1 MLKIQQRGRNCI
13 IQFAQSVKFLWIL
26 LKKSFAIV
34 QRYDILLSEF
44 YTFKSGFGG
53 EILRF
58 DSFHHMLTYWAE
70 KTPDK
75 PALIHDDHGRKALS
89 FSELLKAVEER
100 ARALKADGGSCIG
113 ILADGSRDCIVEVFA
128 AAAAGLQTVML
139 DSSLPD
145 ETLRK
150 LLQYTDVDRLWG
162 DEDLCEDLTPY
173 LTDGVPDGG
182 GKLLFFTSGT
192 TEQAKAVVLT
202 DHSLC
207 QSAYNGG
214 AKLPL
219 SPDDTLLC
227 ILPLGHV
234 FGFVCGLLWG
244 LSCGAAVALG
254 RGPRH
259 YADDCAFYKPTAVSV
274 VPLLLGFLL
283 QRGLVNDELKL
294 VLVGAGDCP
303 PALLKAASA
312 KGLRVSF
319 GYGLTETSS
328 GVAISV
334 SGDPFAM
341 EVCPDDTITIA
352 DDGEI
357 LIQAP
362 TCMMQGYYKRPA
374 DTEAVLKDGVLYSG
388 DLGRFDEDGRLH
400 ITGRK
405 KDMLVLPDGTKLFLP
420 EYEGAVMKALGH
432 TELAVVLK
440 NGRPALVYSG
450 EAEAKDIEA
459 KLRPLMASQPRGRQI
474 TGVYVIHHPLPRTAT
489 GKIKRWELQQ
499 EMETL

>member
-1 MLKIQQRGRNCI
+1 M
-13 IQFAQSVKFLWIL
+13 
-26 LKKSFAIV
+26 
-34 QRYDILLSEF
+34 
-44 YTFKSGFGG
+44 
-53 EILRF
+53 RF
-58 DSFHHMLTYWAE
+58 DSFSHMLRHWAE
-70 KTPDK
+70 QTPDR
-75 PALIHDDHGRKALS
+75 PALIYEDRGKKSLS
-89 FSELLKAVEER
+89 FSELRDAVESR
-100 ARALKADGGSCIG
+100 ADQLRRDGGSCIG
-113 ILADGSRDCIVEVFA
+113 ILADGSLGCVTEIFA
-128 AAAAGLQTVML
+128 AAEAGLQIVML
-139 DSSLPD
+139 SAELP
-145 ETLRK
+145 ESTLGG
-150 LLQYTDVDRLWG
+150 LLRYTDADRLWG
-162 DEDLCEDLTPY
+162 DEDLCEELRPFLTG
-173 LTDGVPDGG
+173 GVKEGA

-192 TEQAKAVVLT
+192 TEQSKAVVLT

-219 SPDDTLLC
+219 KPEDTLLC

-244 LSCGAAVALG
+244 LSCGASVALG
-254 RGPRH
+254 RGARH
-259 YADDCAFYKPTAVSV
+259 YADDCAFFRPTAVSV
-274 VPLLLGFLL
+274 VPMLLGFLL
-283 QRGLVNDELKL
+283 QHELINPELKL

-303 PALLKAASA
+303 AMLLGAART

-362 TCMMQGYYKRPA
+362 TCMMQGYYKRPE
-374 DTEAVLKDGVLYSG
+374 DTAAVLKDGILYSG
-388 DLGRFDEDGRLH
+388 DLGRFDKDGKLH

-420 EYEGAVMKALGH
+420 EYESAIMKALDH
-432 TELAVVLK
+432 QELAVALK
-440 NGRPALVYSG
+440 NGKPVLVYSG
-450 EAEAKDIEA
+450 EADAKDIE
-459 KLRPLMASQPRGRQI
+459 KRLRPLMADQPRGRQI
-474 TGVYVIHHPLPRTAT
+474 TAVYVVSHPLPRTAT

-499 EMETL
+499 ETETL

>member
-1 MLKIQQRGRNCI
+1 M
-13 IQFAQSVKFLWIL
+13 
-26 LKKSFAIV
+26 
-34 QRYDILLSEF
+34 
-44 YTFKSGFGG
+44 
-53 EILRF
+53 RF
-58 DSFHHMLTYWAE
+58 DSFSHMLRHWAE
-70 KTPDK
+70 QTPDR
-75 PALIHDDHGRKALS
+75 PALIYEDRGKKSLS
-89 FSELLKAVEER
+89 FSELRDAVESR
-100 ARALKADGGSCIG
+100 ADQLRRDGGSCIG
-113 ILADGSRDCIVEVFA
+113 ILADGSLGCVTEIFA
-128 AAAAGLQTVML
+128 AAEAGLQIVML
-139 DSSLPD
+139 SAELP
-145 ETLRK
+145 ESTLGG
-150 LLQYTDVDRLWG
+150 LLRYTDADRLWG
-162 DEDLCEDLTPY
+162 DEDLCEELRPFLTG
-173 LTDGVPDGG
+173 GVKEGA

-192 TEQAKAVVLT
+192 TEQSKAVVLT

-219 SPDDTLLC
+219 KPEDTLLC
-227 ILPLGHV
+227 MLPLGHV

-244 LSCGAAVALG
+244 LSCGASVALG
-254 RGPRH
+254 RGARH
-259 YADDCAFYKPTAVSV
+259 YADDCAFFRPTAVSV
-274 VPLLLGFLL
+274 VPMLLGFLL
-283 QRGLVNDELKL
+283 QHELINPELKL

-303 PALLKAASA
+303 AMLLGAART

-362 TCMMQGYYKRPA
+362 TCMMQGYYKRPE
-374 DTEAVLKDGVLYSG
+374 DTAAVLKEGILYSG
-388 DLGRFDEDGRLH
+388 DLGRFDKDGKLH

-420 EYEGAVMKALGH
+420 EYESAIMKALDH
-432 TELAVVLK
+432 QELAVALK
-440 NGRPALVYSG
+440 NGKPVLVYSG
-450 EAEAKDIEA
+450 EADAKDIE
-459 KLRPLMASQPRGRQI
+459 KRLRPLMADQPRGRQI
-474 TGVYVIHHPLPRTAT
+474 TAVYVVSHPLPRTAT

-499 EMETL
+499 ETETL

>member
-1 MLKIQQRGRNCI
+1 M
-13 IQFAQSVKFLWIL
+13 
-26 LKKSFAIV
+26 
-34 QRYDILLSEF
+34 
-44 YTFKSGFGG
+44 
-53 EILRF
+53 RF
-58 DSFHHMLTYWAE
+58 DSFHSMLCYWAE
-70 KTPDK
+70 KTPDS
-75 PALIHDDHGRKALS
+75 PALLYDDHGQKALS
-89 FSELLKAVEER
+89 FSELLQAVN
-100 ARALKADGGSCIG
+100 ARAAALTADGGSCVG
-113 ILADGSRDCIVEVFA
+113 ILADGSRDCIVEIFA

-139 DSSLPD
+139 DASLPD
-145 ETLRK
+145 DTLGR
-150 LLQYTDVDRLWG
+150 LLQYTDVDLLWG
-162 DEDLCEDLTPY
+162 DEDLCEDLKPY
-173 LTDGVPDGG
+173 LTNGVQDGG
-182 GKLLFFTSGT
+182 GKLLFFTAGT

-207 QSAYNGG
+207 QSAFNGG

-219 SPDDTLLC
+219 SPEDRLLC

-244 LSCGAAVALG
+244 LSCGASVALG

-283 QRGLVNDELKL
+283 QRGLLNEELRL

-303 PALLKAASA
+303 PALLDAARA

-328 GVAISV
+328 GVAISTG
-334 SGDPFAM
+334 GDPYAM
-341 EVCPDDTITIA
+341 DVCPDDIITLA
-352 DDGEI
+352 EDGEI
-357 LIQAP
+357 LIEVP
-362 TCMMQGYYKRPA
+362 SCMMKGYYKRPA
-374 DTEAVLKDGVLYSG
+374 DTDAVLKDGVLYSG
-388 DLGRFDEDGRLH
+388 DLGRFDEEGRLH

-420 EYEGAVMKALGH
+420 EYEGAIMQALGH
-432 TELAVVLK
+432 AELAVTLK
-440 NGRPALVYSG
+440 NGRPALVFSG
-450 EAEAKDIEA
+450 EADAKDIEQ
-459 KLRPLMASQPRGRQI
+459 KLRPLMAAQPRGRQLAS
-474 TGVYVIHHPLPRTAT
+474 VYVISHPLPRTAT

>member
-1 MLKIQQRGRNCI
+1 M
-13 IQFAQSVKFLWIL
+13 
-26 LKKSFAIV
+26 
-34 QRYDILLSEF
+34 
-44 YTFKSGFGG
+44 
-53 EILRF
+53 RF
-58 DSFHHMLTYWAE
+58 DSFHHMLRYWAE
-70 KTPDK
+70 KTPDS
-75 PALIHDDHGRKALS
+75 PALLYDDHGQKVLS
-89 FSELLKAVEER
+89 FSGLLQAVEQR
-100 ARALKADGGSCIG
+100 AGQLKADGGSCVG
-113 ILADGSRDCIVEVFA
+113 ILADGSRDCIVEIFA

-139 DSSLPD
+139 DASLPD
-145 ETLRK
+145 ETLGK
-150 LLQYTDVDRLWG
+150 LLRYTDVDRLWG
-162 DEDLCEDLTPY
+162 DEDLCEDLKPY
-173 LTDGVPDGG
+173 LTNGVQDGG

-219 SPDDTLLC
+219 SPEDRLLC

-244 LSCGAAVALG
+244 LSCGACVSLG
-254 RGPRH
+254 RGARH

-283 QRGLVNDELKL
+283 QRGLLNEELKL

-303 PALLKAASA
+303 PALLDAARA

-334 SGDPFAM
+334 GGDPFAM
-341 EVCPDDTITIA
+341 EVCPDDTVTIA

-362 TCMMQGYYKRPA
+362 TCMMQGYYKHPD
-374 DTEAVLKDGVLYSG
+374 DTARVLKDGVLHTG
-388 DLGRFDEDGRLH
+388 DIGRMDESGRLH
-400 ITGRK
+400 VTGRK
-405 KDMLVLPDGTKLFLP
+405 KEILVLSDGTKLYLP
-420 EYEGAVMKALGH
+420 DYESDLSRALG
-432 TELAVVLK
+432 TRELALTLRDGHPVLV
-440 NGRPALVYSG
+440 LSG
-450 EAEAKDIEA
+450 EARDKGEIIRRLSNVIADRPRSHQIRDIIFV
-459 KLRPLMASQPRGRQI
+459 PD
-474 TGVYVIHHPLPRTAT
+474 PLPRAAT
-489 GKIKRWELQQ
+489 GKLQRWALEQRL
-499 EMETL
+499 EEYK

>member
-1 MLKIQQRGRNCI
+1 MLKIQQRGGNCI
-13 IQFAQSVKFLWIL
+13 IQFAQSVKFLWTL
-26 LKKSFAIV
+26 LKKLFAIV
-34 QRYDILLSEF
+34 RRYDILLSEI
-44 YTFKSGFGG
+44 YTFKSRLGG
-53 EILRF
+53 ESLRF
-58 DSFHHMLTYWAE
+58 DSFHHMLSWWAE

-75 PALIHDDHGRKALS
+75 PALIYDDHGQKTLS
-89 FSELLKAVEER
+89 FSQLLEAVD
-100 ARALKADGGSCIG
+100 ARASALKTGGGTCIG
-113 ILADGSRDCIVEVFA
+113 ILADGSKNCVVEVFA

-139 DSSLPD
+139 DASLPD
-145 ETLRK
+145 ETLGK
-150 LLQYTDVDRLWG
+150 LLRYTDVDRLWG
-162 DEDLCEDLTPY
+162 DEELCEDLKPY
-173 LTDGVPDGG
+173 LTGGVSDGG

-202 DHSLC
+202 DRSLC
-207 QSAYNGG
+207 QSAFNGG
-214 AKLPL
+214 EKLPL
-219 SPDDTLLC
+219 TPEDTLLC

-244 LSCGAAVALG
+244 LSCGASVALG
-254 RGPRH
+254 RGARH

-283 QRGLVNDELKL
+283 QRGLLNEELKL

-352 DDGEI
+352 EDGEI

-362 TCMMQGYYKRPA
+362 TCMMQGYYKRPK

-388 DLGRFDEDGRLH
+388 DLGSFDENGRLH

-420 EYEGAVMKALGH
+420 EYEGAVMQTLGH
-432 TELAVVLK
+432 PEIAVALK
-440 NGRPALVYSG
+440 NGRPVLVYSG
-450 EAEAKDIEA
+450 EAEAGDIEA
-459 KLRPLMASQPRGRQI
+459 KLRPLMAEQPRGRQI
-474 TGVYVIHHPLPRTAT
+474 TGVYIINHPLPRTAT